1 MEGILHLV
9 VDLSCLYTSQVV
21 QLFFHEQYSCL
32 HIIYTFLHQE
42 GQSPYFL
49 PQSLCS
55 FFRGSKGAM
64 ATPCVATSALVVVAY
79 HWVFKP
85 HGNCCGWYNFSNF
98 IVSFH
103 CTTQFFEGQRGNS
116 RARNFRRGLI
126 LFYTLCSLFFF
137 PFLDLFLCCCFL
149 CKTPYIISFPAKL
162 LFRSLRELT
171 R

>member
-1 MEGILHLV
+1 MNSILV
-9 VDLSCLYTSQVV
+9 YILYIHFFTKRVSHPTSFRNRCAP
-21 QLFFHEQYSCL
+21 FFEAA
-32 HIIYTFLHQE
+32 
-42 GQSPYFL
+42 
-49 PQSLCS
+49 
-55 FFRGSKGAM
+55 KGAM